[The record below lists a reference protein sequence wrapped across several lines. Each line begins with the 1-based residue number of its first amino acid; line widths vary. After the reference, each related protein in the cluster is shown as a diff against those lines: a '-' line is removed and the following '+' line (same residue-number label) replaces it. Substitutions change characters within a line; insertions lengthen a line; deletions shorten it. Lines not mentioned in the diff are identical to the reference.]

1 MPLDLD
7 KGVIHTRVLNI
18 AKKDDIGRSRQV
30 VIREMYETPDQVKSV
45 YLVPDSSGNSIEV
58 RVVFDNGRG
67 SYSIGNIKADY
78 HKIVS
83 STPVRV
89 KSWKITG
96 GFPIENT
103 NHDKKLRAYFGMNLT
118 IELLNHVARTNSEP
132 RPQVHSD
139 QRGVFD

>member
-1 MPLDLD
+1 MPLDLE

-18 AKKDDIGRSRQV
+18 AKKDDIGRLRQSI
-30 VIREMYETPDQVKSV
+30 IREMYETPDQVKSV
-45 YLVPDSSGNSIEV
+45 YLVPDNSGASIEV

-83 STPVRV
+83 SNPIRV

-96 GFPIENT
+96 GYPIEST
-103 NHDKKLRAYFGMNLT
+103 SHDKKLRAYFGMNLT

-132 RPQVHSD
+132 RPEVHSD